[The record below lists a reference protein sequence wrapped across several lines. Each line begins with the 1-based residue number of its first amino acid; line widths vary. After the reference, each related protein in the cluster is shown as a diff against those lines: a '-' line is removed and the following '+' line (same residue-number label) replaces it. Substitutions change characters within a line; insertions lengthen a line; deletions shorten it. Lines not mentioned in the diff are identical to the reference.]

1 MHRRAPSF
9 HAFALAMLSLI
20 AGEGR
25 GDISIHTDFDGGSAK
40 VVSIDQKAHAIRLK
54 PGGEAAR
61 GWPCW
66 WYFRA
71 EGLPVGEDVTF
82 EVMASEQPLLTDD
95 KRKGKRVGLVVT
107 GPDHAF
113 MSADGATWT
122 QTPAGEK
129 KPADVTPPEVMS
141 YRIKATAS
149 TLWLAWGPPF
159 LPKDTA
165 ALAEKHASTWKP
177 FELARTLE
185 GHGVTALRSR
195 PTKAD
200 APAILVLA
208 RQHAWECGGSW
219 VCAGFI
225 EWLAS
230 DEAPAVWLR
239 EHAEVIAVP
248 IMDVDRVLTGDG
260 GKEGLPHDHNRDWS
274 DAPHYPEV
282 AAAQT
287 LVRDLVAEKRFAVFF
302 DLHNPGTGGR
312 SSFFALPKEH
322 LSALAAERQTR
333 FIEIAR
339 DEFQGPIPFSPI
351 TRFDGPD
358 YSRFWQ
364 QIGKNWVHSQAAP
377 DALKLILETV
387 NNIPA
392 ATIAGYRETGADL
405 GRSVATYLQQ
415 EAPPKVPA
423 G

>member
-1 MHRRAPSF
+1 MHRRVLSLP
-9 HAFALAMLSLI
+9 AFALALLLFI
-20 AGEGR
+20 AGELR
-25 GDISIHTDFDGGSAK
+25 GEISIHTDFDGGSAQI
-40 VVSIDQKAHAIRLK
+40 VAIDQTTRTIRFK
-54 PGGEAAR
+54 PGGKAER

-66 WYFRA
+66 WFFRA

-82 EVMASEQPLLTDD
+82 DVMASEQPLLTDD

-107 GPDHAF
+107 GPESAF
-113 MSADGATWT
+113 MSADGTTWT
-122 QTPAGEK
+122 QTPVGEK
-129 KPADVTPPEVMS
+129 KPAGATPPEVMS

-159 LPKDTA
+159 LPKDTT
-165 ALAEKHASTWKP
+165 ALAEKHASIWKP
-177 FELARTLE
+177 FELAKTLE
-185 GHGVTALRSR
+185 GHSVTALHSK
-195 PTKAD
+195 PAKAD

-208 RQHAWECGGSW
+208 RQHAWECGSSW

-274 DAPHYPEV
+274 DTPHYPEV
-282 AAAQT
+282 AAAQK
-287 LVRDLVAEKRFAVFF
+287 LVRDFAAQQRFAIFL

-322 LSALAAERQTR
+322 LTAISAERQTR
-333 FIEIAR
+333 FIAIAR
-339 DEFQGPIPFSPI
+339 AEFKGAIPFNPI
-351 TRFDGPD
+351 TTFDGPG

-364 QIGKNWVHSQAAP
+364 RIGKNWVHSHAAP
-377 DALKLILETV
+377 DALKLTLETV
-387 NNIPA
+387 NNLRA
-392 ATIAGYRETGADL
+392 ATIAGYRETGTDL
-405 GRSVATYLQQ
+405 ARSVATYLQQ
-415 EAPPKVPA
+415 EAQPQEPA
-423 G
+423 K